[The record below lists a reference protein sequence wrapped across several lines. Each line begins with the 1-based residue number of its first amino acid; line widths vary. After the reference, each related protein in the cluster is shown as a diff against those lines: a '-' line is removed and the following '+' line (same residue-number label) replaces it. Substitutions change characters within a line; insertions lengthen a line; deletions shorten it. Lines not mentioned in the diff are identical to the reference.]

1 MEIVIIFLKNLQDS
15 VNIQNYNEKKE
26 NSMAILT
33 AFCYICRE
41 VSLIRKYLRQEV
53 LPPLKIS
60 KTRPEERK
68 DVCGDIVRLM
78 TTIDVMLKV
87 CFYYNHYC
95 YTKFK

>member
-1 MEIVIIFLKNLQDS
+1 MEIVIILLKNLQDS

-41 VSLIRKYLRQEV
+41 VPKIRKYLRQEV

-68 DVCGDIVRLM
+68 DVCGDVVRLM

-87 CFYYNHYC
+87 CCLKMFSKTC
-95 YTKFK
+95 CKT